1 MTKRRF
7 LSRAKK
13 PSATGSSWFQFINW
27 KLVSLWLLVAF
38 LIGCLILGVWAI
50 YLDKV
55 VREKFDGKKWALP
68 ARVYSRPLE
77 LYEGLPITPSLYEQ
91 EMEALGYRTPA
102 AASSGLT
109 ASGQMMRH
117 AASATEVSYTVFTR
131 GFEFWDKHEEAQKY
145 TLRIDAGKV
154 ASLVDAKGVA
164 LPLVRMEPEEIGGIY
179 PNTVEDRLLV
189 KLNGLPPL
197 LGETLLAV
205 EDKHFLEH
213 HGVSPEAILR
223 AMWVNLREGDVVQGG
238 STLTQQ
244 LVKNFYLTQ
253 KQSLSRKI
261 PEAIMS
267 LLLELHYSKSQILET
282 YINEVYLGQ
291 SGSREIHGFALA
303 SQHYFR
309 KPLIELNTQEV
320 ALLVGLVKGASY
332 YNPWRKP
339 ERAKERRNVVLSVM
353 QIEGLIDEKQMH
365 TAQAS
370 PLGLAAETDESLVN
384 YPAFVD
390 LVKRQLKQDYQ
401 ESDLR
406 SEGLRIFTTLAPMVQ
421 RQAEKSVLARVAQ
434 LEKQY
439 KIKDLQASMVV
450 TSVGS
455 GEILALIGDKNP
467 RYTGFNRALD
477 AHRQIGSLIKPFVYL
492 TALEQPQTYQLGMP
506 LSDDPVSIKSGDGK
520 IWEPKNA
527 ENISHGTVPLYQALA
542 HSYNQATARLGMLLT
557 LKAVA
562 KTIKAAGYNGDVPLI
577 PAMLIGAV
585 DMSPIEVAGMYHT
598 LAAEGVYTPLHV
610 IREVLNAEGQP
621 LKRYSLELDQRFT
634 VQGTFELQY
643 ALQAV
648 LREGTGRSVYNS
660 FPESLPLA
668 GKTGTTNDQ
677 RDSWFAGFSGEH
689 LAVVWV
695 GRDDNSQTPLTGAGG
710 ALQVWAD
717 LMRQIPTQGVN
728 QQAPEG
734 MSFEWVDS
742 HTGLLSAEQCEGA
755 LWLPM
760 RDEQK
765 PKDSAECKIKEITE
779 EHWWKK
785 IFLR

>member
-7 LSRAKK
+7 LSRSKK
-13 PSATGSSWFQFINW
+13 PSSDDAIRFRWM
-27 KLVSLWLLVAF
+27 LLVWIA
-38 LIGCLILGVWAI
+38 LGFTLFTMVVVGIWSL

-55 VREKFDGKKWALP
+55 VREKFEGKKWSLP

-77 LYEGLPITPSLYEQ
+77 LYEGLPLTPVLFEK
-91 EMEALGYRTPA
+91 ELEALGYRTTA
-102 AASSGLT
+102 TVTSSGQV
-109 ASGQMMRH
+109 SRR
-117 AASATEVSYTVFTR
+117 AASAQEVTYDVLTR
-131 GFEFWDKHEEAQKY
+131 GFNFWDKHEDSQKF

-154 ASLVDAKGVA
+154 ASLMDAKGIA

-179 PNTVEDRLLV
+179 PNNIEDRVLV
-189 KLNGLPPL
+189 KLDQLPPL

-223 AMWVNLREGDVVQGG
+223 AMWVNAREGEVVQGG

-244 LVKNFYLTQ
+244 LVKNFYLTSE
-253 KQSLSRKI
+253 QSLTRKI

-267 LLLELHYSKSQILET
+267 VLLEMHYSKSEILEA
-282 YINEVYLGQ
+282 YVNEVYLGR
-291 SGSREIHGFALA
+291 SGSREIHGFGLA

-309 KPLIELNTQEV
+309 QPLHELNAQEV

-332 YNPWRKP
+332 YNPWRNP
-339 ERAKERRNVVLSVM
+339 ERAKTRRNLVLTVM
-353 QIEGLIDEKQMH
+353 HNEGLIDDKQFKA
-365 TAQAS
+365 AQVA
-370 PLGLAAETDESLVN
+370 PLGLAAETDVSLIN

-401 ESDLR
+401 DDDLR
-406 SEGLRIFTTLAPMVQ
+406 KEGLRIFTTIAPMVQ
-421 RQAEKSVLARVAQ
+421 RLAEKAVATRIAQ

-439 KIKDLQASMVV
+439 KIKELQVGMVV
-450 TSVGS
+450 TTVGS

-467 RYTGFNRALD
+467 RFPGLNRALD
-477 AHRQIGSLIKPFVYL
+477 AHRQIGSLMKPFVYL
-492 TALEQPQTYQLGMP
+492 TALDQPQTYNLGT
-506 LSDDPVSIKSGDGK
+506 LISDDPVSIKGGDGK
-520 IWEPKNA
+520 MWEPKNA
-527 ENISHGTVPLYQALA
+527 DNLSHGNMPLYRALA
-542 HSYNQATARLGMLLT
+542 HSENQATARLGMQLT
-557 LKAVA
+557 TKAVA
-562 KTIKAAGYNGDVPLI
+562 KTVKAAGYDGEIPQVPS
-577 PAMLIGAV
+577 MLIGAV
-585 DMSPIEVAGMYHT
+585 DMSPIEVTGIYHT
-598 LAAEGVYTPLHV
+598 LAAEGVHTPLHA

-621 LKRYSLELDQRFT
+621 LKRYPLELDQRFSI
-634 VQGTFELQY
+634 QSTFELQY

-695 GRDDNSQTPLTGAGG
+695 GKDDNSKTPLSGASG

-717 LMRQIPTQGVN
+717 LMRQLPTQGVN
-728 QQAPEG
+728 QLAPEG
-734 MSFEWVDS
+734 VSFDWIDAA
-742 HTGLLSAEQCEGA
+742 TGLLSAEQCEGA
-755 LWLPM
+755 MWLPLHN
-760 RDEQK
+760 DYK
-765 PKDSAECKIKEITE
+765 PKESAECKIKAGSE
-779 EHWWKK
+779 EHWWQK
-785 IFLR
+785 IF

>member
-7 LSRAKK
+7 LSRTKKSAKK
-13 PSATGSSWFQFINW
+13 PFFRINW
-27 KLVSLWLLVAF
+27 WMLGLVVFVAF
-38 LIGCLILGVWAI
+38 LIGCLVLGIWAM
-50 YLDKV
+50 YLDKI
-55 VREKFDGKKWALP
+55 VREKFEGKKWSLP
-68 ARVYSRPLE
+68 SRVYSRPLE
-77 LYEGLPITPSLYEQ
+77 LYEGLPLTPSLFEQ
-91 EMEALGYRTPA
+91 ELEALGYRVVPTV
-102 AASSGLT
+102 S
-109 ASGQMMRH
+109 ASGQMQRR
-117 AASATEVSYTVFTR
+117 AASSVEVTYDVFSR
-131 GFEFWDKHEEAQKY
+131 GFNFWDKKEDPQRFSV
-145 TLRIDAGKV
+145 RIDEGKV
-154 ASLVDAKGVA
+154 ASIVDPKGAA

-179 PNTVEDRLLV
+179 PNNVEDRLLV
-189 KLNGLPPL
+189 KLDGLPPL

-205 EDKHFLEH
+205 EDKHFREH
-213 HGVSPEAILR
+213 HGVSPEAIFR
-223 AMWVNLREGDVVQGG
+223 AMWVNFREGDVVQGG

-282 YINEVYLGQ
+282 YINEVYMGQ

-309 KPLIELNTQEV
+309 KPLIETNAQEV

-332 YNPWRKP
+332 YNPWRQP
-339 ERAKERRNVVLSVM
+339 ERAKARRNVVLSVM
-353 QIEGLIDEKQMH
+353 REEGLIDEKQLQ
-365 TAQAS
+365 TAQAA
-370 PLGLAAETDESLVN
+370 PLGLAAENDESLVN

-401 ESDLR
+401 ENDLR

-421 RQAEKSVLARVAQ
+421 RQAEKSVQSRLAQ

-439 KIKDLQASMVV
+439 KTKNLQASMVV

-477 AHRQIGSLIKPFVYL
+477 ARRQIGSLMKPFVYL
-492 TALEQPQTYQLGMP
+492 TALEQPQLYHLGTP
-506 LSDDPVSIKSGDGK
+506 ISDDPVSIKGGDGK
-520 IWEPKNA
+520 LWEPKNA
-527 ENISHGTVPLYQALA
+527 DNKSHGIMPLYKALA
-542 HSYNQATARLGMLLT
+542 DSENQATARLGMSLG
-557 LKAVA
+557 LKSVA
-562 KTIKAAGYNGDVPLI
+562 KTLKSAGYPGEIPLVPS
-577 PAMLIGAV
+577 MLIGAV
-585 DMSPIEVAGMYHT
+585 DMTPIEVTGMYHT

-610 IREVLNAEGQP
+610 IREVLNADGQP
-621 LKRYSLELDQRFT
+621 LKRYSLELDQRFSI
-634 VQGTFELQY
+634 QGTFELQY

-695 GRDDNSQTPLTGAGG
+695 GRDDNSKTPLTGAAG

-717 LMRQIPTQGVN
+717 LMRQLPTQGVN
-728 QQAPEG
+728 QDPPEG
-734 MSFEWVDS
+734 VSFDWIDS
-742 HTGLLSAEQCEGA
+742 YTGLLSSENCDGA
-755 LWLPM
+755 LWLPLN
-760 RDEQK
+760 DDQK
-765 PKDSAECKIKEITE
+765 PRDSAECKAKTVLEDGAVG
-779 EHWWKK
+779 HWWQKV
-785 IFLR
+785 FH

>member
-7 LSRAKK
+7 LSRTKK
-13 PSATGSSWFQFINW
+13 SRSSGLRSINW
-27 KLVSLWLLVAF
+27 KFVA
-38 LIGCLILGVWAI
+38 LGLFIAFIIVCIIVGAWAI
-50 YLDKV
+50 YLDNI

-77 LYEGLPITPSLYEQ
+77 LYEGLPITPALYEQ
-91 EMEALGYRTPA
+91 EMEALGYRI
-102 AASSGLT
+102 SMVLT
-109 ASGQMMRH
+109 ATGQMVRR
-117 AASATEVSYTVFTR
+117 AASASEVTYTVYTR
-131 GFEFWDKHEEAQKY
+131 GFEFWDKREEPQKY
-145 TLRIDAGKV
+145 TLRIDDGKV
-154 ASLVDAKGVA
+154 ASVVDVA
-164 LPLVRMEPEEIGGIY
+164 GASLPLVRMEPEEIGGIY
-179 PNTVEDRLLV
+179 PNNVEDRLLV

-197 LGETLLAV
+197 LGETLIAV

-291 SGSREIHGFALA
+291 SGSREIHGFGLA
-303 SQHYFR
+303 AQHYFR

-339 ERAKERRNVVLSVM
+339 ERAKERRNIMLSVM
-353 QIEGLIDEKQMH
+353 HAEGLIDEKKMQA
-365 TAQAS
+365 AQAS
-370 PLGLAAETDESLVN
+370 PLGLAAENDESLVN
-384 YPAFVD
+384 YPAYVD

-401 ESDLR
+401 DSDLR
-406 SEGLRIFTTLAPMVQ
+406 AEGLRIFTTLAPMVQ
-421 RQAEKSVLARVAQ
+421 RQAEKSVKARVAQ

-439 KIKDLQASMVV
+439 KTKDLQASMVV

-467 RYTGFNRALD
+467 RFTGFNRALD
-477 AHRQIGSLIKPFVYL
+477 AHRQIGSLVKPFVYL
-492 TALEQPQTYQLGMP
+492 AALEQPQTYQLGMP

-520 IWEPKNA
+520 MWEPKNA
-527 ENISHGTVPLYQALA
+527 DNLSHGSVPLYQALA
-542 HSYNQATARLGMLLT
+542 HSYNQATARLGMQLT

-562 KTIKAAGYNGDVPLI
+562 KTIKAAGYPGDVPLI
-577 PAMLIGAV
+577 PAMLIGTI

-598 LAAEGVYTPLHV
+598 LAAEGVYTPLHA
-610 IREVLNAEGQP
+610 IREVLNSEGLP

-634 VQGTFELQY
+634 MQGIFALQF

-695 GRDDNSQTPLTGAGG
+695 GRDDNSQTPLTGAAG

-717 LMRQIPTQGVN
+717 LMRRLPTQGVN

-734 MSFEWVDS
+734 MSFDWIDAQ
-742 HTGLLSAEQCEGA
+742 TGLLSADGCEGA

-760 RDEQK
+760 RNEYK
-765 PKDSAECKIKEITE
+765 PTQSVECILKPIVE
-779 EHWWKK
+779 EHWWRKV
-785 IFLR
+785 FN

>member
-7 LSRAKK
+7 LSRNKK
-13 PSATGSSWFQFINW
+13 SSNTSSWRFSW
-27 KLVSLWLLVAF
+27 PKLLMVFAGLFVVVAIIIAIWSL
-38 LIGCLILGVWAI
+38 

-55 VREKFDGKKWALP
+55 VREKFEGKKWALP

-77 LYEGLPITPSLYEQ
+77 VYEGLPLTPALFEQ
-91 EMEALGYRTPA
+91 EMEALGYRTLPA
-102 AASSGLT
+102 VTS
-109 ASGQMMRH
+109 SGQMTRRVV
-117 AASATEVSYTVFTR
+117 SSEEVSYEVLTR
-131 GFEFWDKHEEAQKY
+131 GFNFWDKHEEPQRF

-154 ASLVDAKGVA
+154 ASLVDPKGVA
-164 LPLVRMEPEEIGGIY
+164 VPLVRMEPEEIGGIY
-179 PNTVEDRLLV
+179 PNNIEDRVLV
-189 KLNGLPPL
+189 KLDELPPL

-223 AMWVNLREGDVVQGG
+223 AAWVNAREGEVVQGG

-244 LVKNFYLTQ
+244 LVKNFYLTS
-253 KQSLSRKI
+253 KQSLTRKI

-282 YINEVYLGQ
+282 YINEVYLGR
-291 SGSREIHGFALA
+291 SGSREIHGFGLA

-309 KPLIELNTQEV
+309 QPLKELNAQEV

-332 YNPWRKP
+332 YNPWRNP
-339 ERAKERRNVVLSVM
+339 ERAKARRNVVLTVM
-353 QIEGLIDEKQMH
+353 HTEGLIDDKQFSK
-365 TAQAS
+365 AQAS
-370 PLGLAAETDESLVN
+370 PLGLAAETDVSLIN

-401 ESDLR
+401 EDDLR
-406 SEGLRIFTTLAPMVQ
+406 KEGLRIFTTIAPAVQ
-421 RQAEKSVLARVAQ
+421 RLAEKAVASRIAH

-439 KIKDLQASMVV
+439 KVKDLQVGMVV

-455 GEILALIGDKNP
+455 GEVLALIGDKNP
-467 RYTGFNRALD
+467 RFPGLNRALD
-477 AHRQIGSLIKPFVYL
+477 AHRQIGSLMKPFVYL

-506 LSDDPVSIKSGDGK
+506 LSDDPVSIKGGDGK

-527 ENISHGTVPLYQALA
+527 DNRSHGTMPLYRALA
-542 HSYNQATARLGMLLT
+542 NSENQATARLGMQVS

-562 KTIKAAGYNGDVPLI
+562 KTVKAAGYTGDLPLVPS
-577 PAMLIGAV
+577 MLIGAV
-585 DMSPIEVAGMYHT
+585 DMAPIEVAGMYHT

-610 IREVLNAEGQP
+610 IREVLNADGQQ
-621 LKRYSLELDQRFT
+621 LKRYPLELEQRFT
-634 VQGTFELQY
+634 VQSTFELQY

-689 LAVVWV
+689 LAVVWI
-695 GRDDNSQTPLTGAGG
+695 GRDDNSQTPLTGAAG

-717 LMRQIPTQGVN
+717 LMRQLPTQGVN

-734 MSFEWVDS
+734 VSFDWIDET
-742 HTGLLSAEQCEGA
+742 TGLLSAEHCEGSM
-755 LWLPM
+755 WLPVHN
-760 RDEQK
+760 DFK
-765 PKDSAECKIKEITE
+765 PKESAECKIKAGVGED
-779 EHWWKK
+779 HWWQRV
-785 IFLR
+785 FH

>member
-1 MTKRRF
+1 MTKRRS
-7 LSRAKK
+7 LSRKK
-13 PSATGSSWFQFINW
+13 SSNSKLFRINW
-27 KLVSLWLLVAF
+27 RLLAWLLFIA
-38 LIGCLILGVWAI
+38 LLLGSLVLGLWAV
-50 YLDKV
+50 YLDKI
-55 VREKFDGKKWALP
+55 VREKFEGKKWSLP
-68 ARVYSRPLE
+68 SRVYSRPLE
-77 LYEGLPITPSLYEQ
+77 LYEGLPLTPSLFEQ
-91 EMEALGYRTPA
+91 ELEALGYRQVPTVTTA
-102 AASSGLT
+102 GQIHRRAASSV
-109 ASGQMMRH
+109 
-117 AASATEVSYTVFTR
+117 EVSYEVFSR
-131 GFEFWDKHEEAQKY
+131 GFKFWDKQEQPQKF
-145 TLRIDAGKV
+145 TLRIDEGKV
-154 ASLVDAKGVA
+154 ASLVDEKGAA

-179 PNTVEDRLLV
+179 PNNVEDRLLV
-189 KLNGLPPL
+189 KLDGLPPL
-197 LGETLLAV
+197 LGETLIAV

-213 HGVSPEAILR
+213 HGVSPMAIFR
-223 AMWVNLREGDVVQGG
+223 ASWVNLRKGDVVQGG

-244 LVKNFYLTQ
+244 LVKNFYLTD

-282 YINEVYLGQ
+282 YINEVYMGQ

-309 KPLIELNTQEV
+309 KPLAETNAQEI

-332 YNPWRKP
+332 YNPWRQP
-339 ERAKERRNVVLSVM
+339 ERAKARRNLILSVM
-353 QIEGLIDEKQMH
+353 NEEGLIDKKQL
-365 TAQAS
+365 TLAQAS
-370 PLGLAAETDESLVN
+370 PLGMAAENDESLVN

-421 RQAEKSVLARVAQ
+421 RQAEKSVQARLAQ
-434 LEKQY
+434 FEKQY
-439 KIKDLQASMVV
+439 KVKNLQASMVV

-455 GEILALIGDKNP
+455 GEILALLGDKNP

-477 AHRQIGSLIKPFVYL
+477 AKRPIGSLMKPFVYL
-492 TALEQPQTYQLGMP
+492 TALEQPQLYHLGTP
-506 LSDDPVSIKSGDGK
+506 ISDDPVSIKGGDGK
-520 IWEPKNA
+520 MWEPKNA
-527 ENISHGTVPLYQALA
+527 DNKSHGIMPLYRALA
-542 HSYNQATARLGMLLT
+542 HSENQATARLGMSLG
-557 LKAVA
+557 LKSVA
-562 KTIKAAGYNGDVPLI
+562 KTVKAAGYPGDVPLV
-577 PAMLIGAV
+577 PAMLIGAL
-585 DMSPIEVAGMYHT
+585 DMSPVEVTGMYHT

-610 IREVLNAEGQP
+610 IREVLNADDQP
-621 LKRYSLELDQRFT
+621 LKRYPLELDQRFS

-695 GRDDNSQTPLTGAGG
+695 GRDDNSKTPLSGASG

-717 LMRQIPTQGVN
+717 LMRQLPTQGVN
-728 QQAPEG
+728 QQPPEG
-734 MSFEWVDS
+734 VSFDWIDAYS
-742 HTGLLSAEQCEGA
+742 GMLSSEQCEGA
-755 LWLPM
+755 LWLPLNN
-760 RDEQK
+760 EQK
-765 PKDSAECKIKEITE
+765 PKEAVECKLKAGEGE
-779 EHWWKK
+779 MSGSWWQKV
-785 IFLR
+785 LQ